1 MAEYFSQSAYKRLPA
16 AIQGLPEKEKA
27 AFIFLRMKRN
37 DAFIAKELDVSL
49 TEAKGIILNVQET
62 LIKSGTLDLIKDPVF
77 YQIDHPKETDSGDG
91 RSFELPAHDMDM
103 VDQITLDHFYKAI
116 GDSLNEL
123 PKPNRRLMS
132 LWFNKEMTAKDI
144 LSFYK
149 KLGLPITDRK
159 PIGKTT
165 EQDVFYALEK
175 NIKKLLEIVRTHL
188 DQEGEELTPS
198 ALKAI
203 LNETGV

>member
-1 MAEYFSQSAYKRLPA
+1 MAEFFSQSAYKRLPV
-16 AIQGLPEKEKA
+16 AIQGLSEQERA

-37 DAFIAKELDVSL
+37 DAFIAKELGITIS
-49 TEAKGIILNVQET
+49 EAKGIILNVQET

-77 YQIDHPKETDSGDG
+77 YQIDHPKENDQGDG
-91 RSFELPAHDMDM
+91 RTFELPAQNMDI
-103 VDQITLDHFYKAI
+103 VDQISLDQFYRAI
-116 GDSLNEL
+116 GESLDQL
-123 PKPNRRLMS
+123 PKQSRRLMS

-149 KLGLPITDRK
+149 KLGLPISDRK
-159 PIGKTT
+159 PIGETS

-188 DQEGEELTPS
+188 NQEGEELTHS
-198 ALKAI
+198 ALKTI